1 MVTSAAEIRR
11 RILKERGIVL
21 KKGSR
26 KPVSIEELPSS
37 YRKTNL
43 MRLTELRF
51 KDRLENLIFKGT
63 IYEVEKLLGVDASTI
78 SKWRRAVSEAFFN
91 QFVPET
97 ENLRQLQKN
106 RRGL

>member
-11 RILKERGIVL
+11 RILKQRGIEF

-26 KPVSIEELPSS
+26 KPISVEELPAP
-37 YRKTNL
+37 YKKTNL

-63 IYEVEKLLGVDASTI
+63 IYEVEKLMGIDASTI
-78 SKWRRAVSEAFFN
+78 SKWRKLISTARDKEFFE
-91 QFVPET
+91 QFT
-97 ENLRQLQKN
+97 
-106 RRGL
+106 